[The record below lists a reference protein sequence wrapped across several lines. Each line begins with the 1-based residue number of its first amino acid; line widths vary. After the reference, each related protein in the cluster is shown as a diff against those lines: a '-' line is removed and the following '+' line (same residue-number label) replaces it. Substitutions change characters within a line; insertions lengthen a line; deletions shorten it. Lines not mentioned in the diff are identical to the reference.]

1 MTLVLRPYQERGVAQ
16 TGELWQQGVRRI
28 LLQLPTGGGKTVIG
42 ARFISGAIAKGKKA
56 IFFAHR
62 REIVQQTFWK
72 LRDDGVPLKELG
84 CLMGDEEILSPDT
97 GKTYNAINRNAP
109 CQVASIAAWSAR
121 HGKRKEKRKGEDGQ
135 DEVIELPPRL
145 WPPTPADVVFI
156 DEAHHCTAAT
166 WKQVIDHYVKA
177 GAIVIGLTATPQRA
191 DGRGFDDLFDRL
203 IQIEQMSALVEAGYL
218 CRPRVWVGE
227 RPDGLSNVRIRGG
240 DYVESELQKVMD
252 QRQLVGDLV
261 ESWKRYADNRSTVV
275 FATGIDHSRSIAQ
288 RFVEAGIRAEHLDG
302 ETPVLE
308 RDAILRRLRS
318 GETQIVTNAM
328 VLTEGWD
335 EPRAKCCVLARPTK
349 SLALYLQMAGR
360 VLRPWNGVGA
370 IILDHTGEVTP
381 TFGPPDIDR
390 EWRLEGREK
399 KKKGETRETSSTP
412 MCEDC
417 HFLMPVGLRVC
428 PECGHEKEAK
438 KPVVEV
444 PGELKELQWQVKK
457 TAAETSEEI
466 DELRRRCARLV
477 YDSARELG
485 RSYPKANS
493 ADVVTEINR
502 AIFRRL
508 RKSRTKATASELQ
521 SVIDWIADGSTGRRD
536 MLRAVVVGLGL
547 DQTAPVFAA
556 PFQKPAALPA
566 REPTA
571 TPQPAPAAPAPQP
584 QQKLLPGFAPPVER
598 RSVKDAAP
606 PATTPAA
613 PKSLQPAT
621 MPDWVMKLHAD
632 RPRIEEEDDDG
643 FDD

>member
-72 LRDDGVPLKELG
+72 LRDDGVPLEELG
-84 CLMGDEEILSPDT
+84 CLMGDETILSPDT
-97 GKTYNAINRNAP
+97 GKPHRAINRNAA

-121 HGKRKEKRKGEDGQ
+121 HGKRKGKNERDED
-135 DEVIELPPRL
+135 IELPPRH
-145 WPPTPADVVFI
+145 PAPTANVVFI

-166 WKQVIDHYVKA
+166 WKQVIDHYVEQ
-177 GAIVIGLTATPQRA
+177 GAIVIGLSATPQRA

-227 RPDGLSNVRIRGG
+227 RPDGLSSVKIRGG

-360 VLRPWNGVGA
+360 VLRPWNDVGA
-370 IILDHTGEVTP
+370 ILLDHTGEVTP
-381 TFGPPDIDR
+381 AFGPPDIDR

-399 KKKGETRETSSTP
+399 KAKGETRETPTTP

-438 KPVVEV
+438 GPVVEV
-444 PGELKELQWQVKK
+444 PGELKELQWRAKK
-457 TAAETSEEI
+457 AAAESAQEI
-466 DELRRRCARLV
+466 DDLRRRCARLV

-485 RSYPKANS
+485 RSYPTAKS

-502 AIFRRL
+502 SIFRRL
-508 RKSRTKATASELQ
+508 RKSRTKASASELQ
-521 SVIDWIADGSTGRRD
+521 GVIDWIADGSTGRAD

-547 DQTAPVFAA
+547 DQPVPVFAA

-566 REPTA
+566 GEPPA
-571 TPQPAPAAPAPQP
+571 QPTPEVAAPAPQP
-584 QQKLLPGFAPPVER
+584 AQKCLPGFAPPVDR
-598 RSVKDAAP
+598 RGVKVVTPSAPAARKDA
-606 PATTPAA
+606 
-613 PKSLQPAT
+613 QPAP
-621 MPDWVMKLHAD
+621 MPDWVMQLHSSL
-632 RPRIEEEDDDG
+632 PKFEEEDDDG